1 MFYYE
6 YNTEVVKMQ
15 EKAIIGRR
23 NLNDFQR
30 NEVALKY
37 EKVIAERMKERMSE
51 AGKEFGKGM
60 IGVDQMNHP
69 YEAKTSKRKELAKIA
84 GTSEGSTP

>member
-1 MFYYE
+1 
-6 YNTEVVKMQ
+6 MQ
-15 EKAIIGRR
+15 EKAIIYRR

-37 EKVIAERMKERMSE
+37 EKVIAERMREKQKQSGF
-51 AGKEFGKGM
+51 AYGNGAK
-60 IGVDQMNHP
+60 GVDQMNHTFD
-69 YEAKTSKRKELAKIA
+69 EKTSKRKELAKIA